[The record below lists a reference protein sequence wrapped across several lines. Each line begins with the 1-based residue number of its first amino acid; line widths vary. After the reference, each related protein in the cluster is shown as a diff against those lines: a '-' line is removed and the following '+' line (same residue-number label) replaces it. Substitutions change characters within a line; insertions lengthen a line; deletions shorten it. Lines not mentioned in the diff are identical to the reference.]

1 MSDDI
6 VDLCG
11 NLMSM
16 LDNNSSVKST
26 DFKTH
31 LEISTGN
38 SSHQMNT
45 KHDKCILCA
54 LKKILFVKTKYFL

>member
-6 VDLCG
+6 VDLYA

-16 LDNNSSVKST
+16 LDNNSSVRST
-26 DFKTH
+26 DFKTP
-31 LEISTGN
+31 LEISKCI

-45 KHDKCILCA
+45 KHDKCILCVHERCS
-54 LKKILFVKTKYFL
+54 L